1 MKIDF
6 TGQTAIVTG
15 ASRGI
20 GKKIANDLDNNKFE
34 IDFITSIGD
43 YQIQLIILGI
53 LQNAGLQ
60 EEAFNLLVL
69 SGDLT
74 TLRVEESKNQGVKL
88 AETVASGV
96 TNIFSI
102 FGSFSI
108 MVGMLLIFLV
118 FVLLAAARSTE
129 LGMARAVGLKRRDLI
144 QLFTYEGTVYS
155 FLAAMVGTPVVGIF
169 GPGHP
174 NTTGPFMAPAKYEIL
189 TQNYSCSPC
198 RQRFFKECKPSPNN
212 KPYCLEDITINNVY
226 EAIHRLLKRF

>member
-1 MKIDF
+1 MSLKKGDF
-6 TGQTAIVTG
+6 VGIYVDLEKVEFEVLDIVKKGGLAG
-15 ASRGI
+15 ASTNPSILFELEGLQKLLKKESLITNIAISNKGDEVESLELSDDVTKFLRSNLTNKDVAKDFFDI
-20 GKKIANDLDNNKFE
+20 LSSNEIPTLIREEASIIEERDKETFEELNKIANDLDNNKFE

-108 MVGMLLIFLV
+108 FCEEFDKIRTL
-118 FVLLAAARSTE
+118 FVPL
-129 LGMARAVGLKRRDLI
+129 
-144 QLFTYEGTVYS
+144 
-155 FLAAMVGTPVVGIF
+155 
-169 GPGHP
+169 P
-174 NTTGPFMAPAKYEIL
+174 N
-189 TQNYSCSPC
+189 S
-198 RQRFFKECKPSPNN
+198 
-212 KPYCLEDITINNVY
+212 
-226 EAIHRLLKRF
+226 